1 MAIWNRNKGPAL
13 PEDWAEQAS
22 RSVRWFD
29 ALIDEERYRIGELAG
44 RLLSEKDWEAAQ
56 GFELTEEIRLTI
68 ALQAALLVL
77 GLSFDHYRMAKT
89 IIVHPTTM
97 VSTGERAGPVPG
109 VVSDDPLQL
118 LGQAARAEG
127 PMVIA
132 WDEARR
138 NARHPER
145 GHDVVFHEFAHK
157 LDMLD
162 HVVDGTPPLGDEAD
176 RRRWIDVCTAEL
188 EDLRAGQGGHLLS
201 AYGGQDPGE
210 FFAVATE
217 VFFDRPIDLR
227 KQKPDLYDVLSAFY
241 NQDPATAADA
251 ATG

>member
-1 MAIWNRNKGPAL
+1 MAIWNRNKGSAL
-13 PEDWAEQAS
+13 PDDWAEQAS

-29 ALIDEERYRIGELAG
+29 ALVDEERARIGELAG

-97 VSTGERAGPVPG
+97 VATGERAGPVPG
-109 VVSDDPLQL
+109 VVSADPLPL
-118 LGQAARAEG
+118 LGQAAHAEG
-127 PMVIA
+127 PVVIA

-145 GHDVVFHEFAHK
+145 GYDVVFHEFAHK

-162 HVVDGTPPLGDEAD
+162 HVVDGTPPVDDDAA
-176 RRRWIDVCTAEL
+176 RQRWIEVCTAEL
-188 EDLRAGQGGHLLS
+188 EALRRGEGGDLLDDYA
-201 AYGGQDPGE
+201 AQDPGE

-217 VFFDRPIDLR
+217 VFFDRPVDLR
-227 KQKPDLYDVLSAFY
+227 AAKPDLYDVLAAFY
-241 NQDPATAADA
+241 NQEPAAAADA
-251 ATG
+251 SG